1 MKVDEERK
9 IYYEEVGG
17 NIGKL
22 LVVEFADSDTAV
34 FNDII
39 NMLERYPN
47 FQKYK
52 LKDESILTLP
62 GLEIRLERRKIYSDS
77 KEISLTTKE
86 FDILC
91 MLVINKERVVTY
103 EQIYQNV
110 WNEFPTG
117 RENGIVGFHVRNLR
131 KKLGMIPF
139 FSIQCTRACLKNQDS
154 CLF

>member
-1 MKVDEERK
+1 M
-9 IYYEEVGG
+9 
-17 NIGKL
+17 
-22 LVVEFADSDTAV
+22 EFADSDTAV

-62 GLEIRLERRKIYSDS
+62 GLEIRLERRKICSDS

-139 FSIQCTRACLKNQDS
+139 FSIQCTREVGYCFSVESEKMQQS
-154 CLF
+154 G